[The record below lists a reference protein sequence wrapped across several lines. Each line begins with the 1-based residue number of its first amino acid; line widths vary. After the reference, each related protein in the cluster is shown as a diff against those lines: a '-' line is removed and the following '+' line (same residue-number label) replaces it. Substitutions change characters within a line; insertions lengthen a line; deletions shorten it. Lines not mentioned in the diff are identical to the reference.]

1 MTDDR
6 RHHVATRREIIFVEV
21 PVAGTVKETH
31 RAKPPAYRHSQHQP
45 WRPAHDIPV
54 TRPPTKAQRLGE
66 FMRRVQ
72 QQTEDARE
80 VMRHAREVSQ
90 RRDEVIPSA

>member
-1 MTDDR
+1 MTDSF
-6 RHHVATRREIIFVEV
+6 RHHRASREIIIVPV
-21 PVAGTVKETH
+21 PVAGPDYG
-31 RAKPPAYRHSQHQP
+31 RQGKPPAYRHNQHQP
-45 WRPAHDIPV
+45 WKPQRDIPA
-54 TRPPTKAQRLGE
+54 TKAQRMSE

-80 VMRHAREVSQ
+80 FMRQARQASQ